1 MNFLLNG
8 EPMVHTN
15 GDITLSGLLANKEIS
30 SHRGLAVA
38 VNQEVVPKSRW
49 DDFKLKEN
57 DDILIIKATQGG

>member
-15 GDITLSGLLANKEIS
+15 GDITLSGLLANQEIS
-30 SHRGLAVA
+30 SLRGLAVA